1 MTERAA
7 PKLNAR
13 IVDLAILAPPIN
25 RRDGGRELALFTL
38 LCAPLW
44 VRDCVLIAR
53 KGKAKAGASGF
64 DIKTPSGDVRI
75 QGWASDL
82 IAGQAARAYREALAT
97 LPR

>member
-1 MTERAA
+1 MTERAP

-38 LCAPLW
+38 LCAPLR

-53 KGKAKAGASGF
+53 KGKAAYDVKP
-64 DIKTPSGDVRI
+64 PSGDVKI

-82 IAGQAARAYREALAT
+82 ITGQAVRAYREALAT
-97 LPR
+97 LPRG

>member
-38 LCAPLW
+38 LCAPLR
-44 VRDCVLIAR
+44 VGDCVLIAR
-53 KGKAKAGASGF
+53 KGKAGVVYHVKP
-64 DIKTPSGDVRI
+64 PSGDVRI

-97 LPR
+97 LPRR